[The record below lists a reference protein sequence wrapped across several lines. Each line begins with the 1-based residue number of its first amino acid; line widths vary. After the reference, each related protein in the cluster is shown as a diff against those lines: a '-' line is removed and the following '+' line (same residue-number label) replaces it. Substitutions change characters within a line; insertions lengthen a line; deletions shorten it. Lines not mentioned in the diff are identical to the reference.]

1 MMDLSKSFLTPFD
14 PDKIEG
20 NEVVSGFLYADFA
33 GLGQRW
39 WLVEINP
46 PTFHISEPYISE
58 ARTQSGK
65 IESFKYVDR
74 HASAW
79 RDCPWLPLQWP
90 DPEIPDQYL
99 PGYRLTLDCPGG
111 ERITRECG
119 PEPEGLKKIA
129 SWLLV
134 HAAKMEWRI

>member
-1 MMDLSKSFLTPFD
+1 MMDLTKSFLVPFD
-14 PDKIEG
+14 PDWVEEDQILI
-20 NEVVSGFLYADFA
+20 GFLYGDF
-33 GLGQRW
+33 GYGKKW
-39 WLVEINP
+39 WLAEIKMGRSP
-46 PTFHISEPYISE
+46 KGWLSVY
-58 ARTQSGK
+58 ARSQDQTD
-65 IESFKYVDR
+65 KYFNRPVDDFR
-74 HASAW
+74 G
-79 RDCPWLPLQWP
+79 CPWVPLQWP
-90 DPEIPDQYL
+90 DPEIPDQHL